1 MRRRATGRVNRAART
16 GNHERMNE
24 WNDIAVI
31 SPAHDIDISTVG
43 ELRDQIDN
51 LVASGVYRVMVN
63 CQHVT
68 FIDSSGLACL
78 ISRARHL
85 SQNGGL
91 LSLVNTSADVMRT
104 LQIARLLEALHVTA
118 ATRPP
123 VPVLKPG
130 AMPLWSKSFS
140 VRQGIEH
147 LGYYRHRIADMVSTL
162 PMSDS
167 DRFDM
172 ALAAGEALS
181 NAYDHANGAVGC
193 MMMVIAYPDRVVVE
207 VRDSG
212 CGYEIAPD
220 EEPDESEERGRGI
233 RLMRML
239 VDSVE
244 VRRRTDAQGTLVRL
258 IKLLQAP
265 VAAA

>member
-1 MRRRATGRVNRAART
+1 
-16 GNHERMNE
+16 MNE

-31 SPAHDIDISTVG
+31 APAHDIDISTVG
-43 ELRDQIDN
+43 ELREQIDS
-51 LVASGVYRVMVN
+51 LIASGIYRVMVN
-63 CQHVT
+63 CQHVA

-78 ISRARHL
+78 ISRARQL
-85 SQNGGL
+85 GRAGGM
-91 LSLVNTSADVMRT
+91 LSLVNTSPDVTRS

-118 ATRPP
+118 AMRPP
-123 VPVLKPG
+123 VPVLAPG
-130 AMPLWSKSFS
+130 AMPLWSKSVS
-140 VRQGIEH
+140 IKQGVEH
-147 LGYYRHRIADMVSTL
+147 LGYYRHRVADLMATV

-181 NAYDHANGAVGC
+181 NAYDHANGAAGC

-207 VRDSG
+207 VRDNG
-212 CGYEIAPD
+212 EGYEIAPD

-233 RLMRML
+233 KLMRML

-244 VRRRTDAQGTLVRL
+244 VRRRRDAHGTLVRL
-258 IKLLQAP
+258 IKLLADP

>member
-1 MRRRATGRVNRAART
+1 
-16 GNHERMNE
+16 MNE

-91 LSLVNTSADVMRT
+91 LSLVNTSADVTRT
-104 LQIARLLEALHVTA
+104 LQIARLLEALHATA

-181 NAYDHANGAVGC
+181 NAYDHANGAAGC

-207 VRDSG
+207 VRDNG